1 MVTSGL
7 HPDSF
12 PSVPFDTSTSLYLL
26 VGSVSIGLVISNFLF
41 DSFVAKELGSRSAL
55 IILMLGSVMT
65 TASVCD

>member
-41 DSFVAKELGSRSAL
+41 GSFVDKSLGVDLRS
-55 IILMLGSVMT
+55 SY
-65 TASVCD
+65 